1 MDQSVCVRTG
11 LYHLGA
17 NPIDCFS
24 SLRNK
29 CIHAE
34 QRAFVRHQQFIRTR
48 LFEWQRQLR
57 KPKSVFLSFYL
68 FCFRLV
74 GHLVCQDVQDKP
86 VRVVLVLNGHQASF
100 MKVFRIG
107 LSLQVQEAVTGAVQL
122 LRMPVLCKH
131 QPDKLVKFI

>member
-1 MDQSVCVRTG
+1 MSNILMIG
-11 LYHLGA
+11 
-17 NPIDCFS
+17 
-24 SLRNK
+24 K
-29 CIHAE
+29 
-34 QRAFVRHQQFIRTR
+34 
-48 LFEWQRQLR
+48 W
-57 KPKSVFLSFYL
+57 FYL